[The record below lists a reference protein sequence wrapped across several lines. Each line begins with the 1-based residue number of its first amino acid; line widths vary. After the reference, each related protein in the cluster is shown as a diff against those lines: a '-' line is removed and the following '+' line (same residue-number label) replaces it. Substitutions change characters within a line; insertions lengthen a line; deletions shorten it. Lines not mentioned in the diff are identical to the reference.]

1 MRFAICPLQMCKVPH
16 LSREISEA
24 NLNYLMLHNATI
36 ARRSAPWPPN
46 MFAGDVSCAAHAMR
60 NASLQI
66 LSKAEHLLVFE
77 SLPPCQSLPSPVS
90 SVSHFLC
97 ICLFLVILYISL
109 PLPLSLSL
117 SISLSLSLSLSLFLS
132 LSLYLSLCLSISL
145 FAICLPIYMFACPI

>member
-46 MFAGDVSCAAHAMR
+46 MFDGDVSCAAPAMR

-77 SLPPCQSLPSPVS
+77 S
-90 SVSHFLC
+90 
-97 ICLFLVILYISL
+97 
-109 PLPLSLSL
+109 
-117 SISLSLSLSLSLFLS
+117 SLFLS
-132 LSLYLSLCLSISL
+132 LSLSFSLPLSFSFPLFIPMSLYFSVRYLSTYLYVCLPNLTGHLSISL
-145 FAICLPIYMFACPI
+145 SLFLLISSLSL